1 MENSFQTT
9 NQRRKEDVQT
19 LPLVIIG
26 ERAEVGVKSVEKE
39 TQPPKAFTEGTL
51 LTAMKTAN
59 KTVDDEE
66 AIKILQEVEGLEQ
79 KRQEQVLLKR

>member
-1 MENSFQTT
+1 
-9 NQRRKEDVQT
+9 
-19 LPLVIIG
+19 
-26 ERAEVGVKSVEKE
+26 
-39 TQPPKAFTEGTL
+39 
-51 LTAMKTAN
+51 MKTAN